1 MPICP
6 CIMSGRT
13 RKKTSGA
20 DGTTAIVSSDKGV
33 YVSAMLNPHLNR
45 LTDYPF
51 DRLRAL
57 LDGISPVANVEPLV
71 LSIGEPQHE
80 PPAMIAREIANSAHL
95 WGRYPP
101 IDGTPDFRAAV
112 AGWLNRRFELPDGLI
127 DADRQILPVS
137 GTREA
142 LFLAAMLS
150 VPRRKKT
157 RRPAVLLPNP
167 MYHVYAGAGQMAG
180 ADVVP
185 LATTKAGN
193 FLPDLDA
200 ISPETLSRTALMYL
214 CTPSNPQGT
223 VAGPAYLKKAI
234 LLARTHDFV
243 LAMDECYSEIYD
255 VAPPPGAAQA
265 CRDLGGDFSNVM
277 IFHSLSKRSSAPGLR
292 SGFVTGDA
300 DLLEQFR
307 RLRNFGGAT
316 MPMPI
321 MAASAALWRDDDHV
335 ERNRALYRVKFDS
348 AERLFGGDQK
358 FYRPAAGFFLWL
370 DVGRY
375 GGGERVARKLWAEA
389 ALRVLPGAYL
399 SRPAASGGSPGDA
412 YIRIALVHAP
422 ETTRNA
428 LERIVKVLR

>member
-1 MPICP
+1 
-6 CIMSGRT
+6 
-13 RKKTSGA
+13 
-20 DGTTAIVSSDKGV
+20 
-33 YVSAMLNPHLNR
+33 MLNPHLSL

-51 DRLRAL
+51 DRLRSL
-57 LDGISPVANVEPLV
+57 LDGITPAANTEPLV

-80 PPAMIAREIANSAHL
+80 PPAMIAQEIANNAHL

-101 IDGTPDFRAAV
+101 IAGTADFRAAV
-112 AGWLNRRFELPDGLI
+112 SGWLNRRFGLEDGLI
-127 DADRQILPVS
+127 DPDRQILPVS

-142 LFLAAMLS
+142 LFLTAMLS
-150 VPRRKKT
+150 VPRVKNT
-157 RRPAVLLPNP
+157 LRPAVLLPNP
-167 MYHVYAGAGQMAG
+167 MYHVYAGAAQMAE
-180 ADVVP
+180 AEVVP
-185 LATTKAGN
+185 LATTRATN
-193 FLPDLDA
+193 FLPDLAA
-200 ISPETLSRTALMYL
+200 IAPETLDRTALMYL

-223 VAGPAYLKKAI
+223 VADLAYLKKAI
-234 LLARTHDFV
+234 LLARKHDFV

-255 VAPPPGAAQA
+255 AAPPPGAAQA

-321 MAASAALWRDDDHV
+321 MAASSALWRDDAHV
-335 ERNRALYRVKFDS
+335 EQNRALYRTKVDI
-348 AERLFGGDQK
+348 AERLFGDTPHFQ
-358 FYRPAAGFFLWL
+358 RPAGGFFLWL
-370 DVGRY
+370 DVASQ
-375 GGGERVARKLWAEA
+375 GGGEQVARKLWADA

-399 SRPAASGGSPGDA
+399 SRPLAGGVSPGDD

-422 ETTRNA
+422 EICQNA
-428 LERIVKVLR
+428 LERIVKALR